1 MPQNPFEQNCPC
13 CGSKNLKLGKLGAY
27 KRAFIPEGQ
36 FMWIGY
42 GTRAFARLACGFVG
56 HYLYEADLAG
66 IRNRS

>member
-1 MPQNPFEQNCPC
+1 MPQNQFEQTCPC

-27 KRAFIPEGQ
+27 KHTFIPEGQ

-42 GTRAFARLACGFVG
+42 DTKAFVCLDCGFVG
-56 HYLYEADLAG
+56 HYLHEADIAE